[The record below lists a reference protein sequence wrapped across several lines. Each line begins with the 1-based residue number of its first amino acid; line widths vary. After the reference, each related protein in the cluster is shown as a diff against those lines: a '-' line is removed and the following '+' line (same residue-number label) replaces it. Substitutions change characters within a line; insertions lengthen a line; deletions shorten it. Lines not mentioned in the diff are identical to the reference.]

1 MSPVTIAGIV
11 YSCQVLLVV
20 SVAALAETL
29 LRGSAAAARLAY
41 WRAVG
46 ALCLVLPWISSSTR
60 NLPVVSVVV
69 DVLPVDRVIT
79 ASTASQVIPAIG
91 GAGPFLWVAWAC
103 GAGIGLLWLLAGAWR
118 IRQVR
123 LRSVPA
129 SMRPDVD
136 ALREA
141 LAPRADFRWSSDV
154 QQPVTLGIWRPLIL
168 LPRRFD
174 DLSDAAQRAVAC
186 HELLHVQRR
195 DWLWTLVEAHV
206 RAVLWFH
213 PGVWWFVDRLQL
225 LREQVI
231 DELVVDRTSSR
242 RDYMD
247 ALMLFADSARPTVL
261 SSAFLRRH
269 HLKSRIRELLKES
282 HMSVPRLALTMIA
295 LTLVMA
301 GATVATVRALP
312 LDLSAMAAQT
322 GGASRME
329 IRLAETTPGAGLQQ
343 ASVSGSD
350 RPIYLHPTALATWA
364 DVSVARIIDVGNSMF
379 GVAVT
384 FNSDTAARMASATAA
399 HLGRPMAVILD
410 GRVVSAPIV
419 RAPISDSGVI
429 TGITAAAA
437 QDLIEANFAC
447 HSNPAQCVAA
457 VLPEPLYRE
466 KPQYTQ
472 EAMAAQIEGTVLL
485 EVVILPDGSTGN
497 ISVVRSLDPGLD
509 RQAVDALKRWTW
521 KPGTRGGEP
530 ARIAVQV
537 QLSFTLK

>member
-1 MSPVTIAGIV
+1 VSPIAIAGIV

-20 SVAALAETL
+20 SAAALAETL
-29 LRGSAAAARLAY
+29 LRGSTAAARLAY

-46 ALCLVLPWISSSTR
+46 ALCLVLPWIASSTR
-60 NLPVVSVVV
+60 NLPVVSTAV
-69 DVLPVDRVIT
+69 DVLPVDRVVI
-79 ASTASQVIPAIG
+79 ASTASQVVPAIG
-91 GAGPFLWVAWAC
+91 GASPFLWAAWAC

-213 PGVWWFVDRLQL
+213 PGVWWLVDRVQL

-231 DELVVDRTSSR
+231 DELVVGRTSSR

-282 HMSVPRLALTMIA
+282 HMSVPRLALTMTA

-301 GATVATVRALP
+301 GVTAATVRALP
-312 LDLSAMAAQT
+312 LDLPAMAQA
-322 GGASRME
+322 GAASRME
-329 IRLAETTPGAGLQQ
+329 IRLAETTPGVGLQQ
-343 ASVSGSD
+343 AKVSGSD
-350 RPIYLHPTALATWA
+350 QPIYLHPTPLATWS
-364 DVSVARIIDVGNSMF
+364 DVILARVLEPLGSAYS
-379 GVAVT
+379 VAVT
-384 FNSDTAARMASATAA
+384 FNSEVAARMASATAA
-399 HLGRPMAVILD
+399 HVGRPVAIIID
-410 GRVVSAPIV
+410 GRVVAAPIV
-419 RAPISDSGVI
+419 RAPISDSATL
-429 TGITAAAA
+429 TGISAAAA

-447 HSNPAQCVAA
+447 HTNPAQCVAA

-530 ARIAVQV
+530 ARVSVQV
-537 QLSFTLK
+537 QLAFTLK